1 MPLSLVT
8 AVACMQKN
16 AMFVVPSSD
25 RCYASTLEKVAKE
38 NVTQIVTSEKNA
50 ALLKHE
56 APATLKMGLYPVG
69 ARCVGE
75 G

>member
-16 AMFVVPSSD
+16 AMFVIPSPE
-25 RCYASTLEKVAKE
+25 RCYASTLDKVAKE

-50 ALLKHE
+50 MLLKHE

-69 ARCVGE
+69 ARRVGE